1 MSADEVETSQRLGFA
16 LSVPYIAAWH
26 NRFMLVAFCELCLD
40 VDHMLAKREV
50 TNKVIVN
57 LCLKILDTRRESFTF
72 SQGFF
77 SIP

>member
-40 VDHMLAKREV
+40 VDHMLAKKGKLL
-50 TNKVIVN
+50 TK
-57 LCLKILDTRRESFTF
+57 
-72 SQGFF
+72 
-77 SIP
+77 